1 MTSQTDLDKQFRSIP
16 TVPETERKSLIRN
29 TIDNLL
35 SEPEERR
42 EEQILRNILYA
53 ADQESET
60 HKLFSSAWLEVLI
73 ELPHADREEYL
84 VSRAKI
90 SAKIPED
97 IGKRAFTTTREI
109 LADWPD
115 EKRDEF
121 IEHFESAYRTANLE
135 VPDFKRLLGQ

>member
-1 MTSQTDLDKQFRSIP
+1 MASQTDLDKQFRSIP

-42 EEQILRNILYA
+42 QEQILRNILYA

-60 HKLFSSAWLEVLI
+60 YKSLSSEWLEVLI
-73 ELPHADREEYL
+73 ELPQADLEEYL

-97 IGKRAFTTTREI
+97 VGKRAFTTTRKI
-109 LADWPD
+109 LADWSD
-115 EKRDEF
+115 EKRDVF
-121 IEHFESAYRTANLE
+121 IENMEKSYRTANLE
-135 VPDFKRLLGQ
+135 VPDFKKLLAQ